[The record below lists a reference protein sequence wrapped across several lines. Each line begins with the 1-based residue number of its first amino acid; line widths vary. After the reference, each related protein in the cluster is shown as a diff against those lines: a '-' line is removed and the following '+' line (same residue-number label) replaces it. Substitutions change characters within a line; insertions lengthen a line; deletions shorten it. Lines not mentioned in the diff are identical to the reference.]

1 MSGHWIPNLRR
12 DLPISV
18 VLLIMAVAAVVPGG
32 IAVIIALA
40 GITGLMLLRLTM
52 GRMATPPLGVVR
64 DSRPNP
70 PPERTIS
77 RGGSHATHTA

>member
-18 VLLIMAVAAVVPGG
+18 ILLIMAVAAVVPGAV
-32 IAVIIALA
+32 AVIIALV

-52 GRMATPPLGVVR
+52 GRTGPTVATRARTRPPNE
-64 DSRPNP
+64 P
-70 PPERTIS
+70 
-77 RGGSHATHTA
+77 